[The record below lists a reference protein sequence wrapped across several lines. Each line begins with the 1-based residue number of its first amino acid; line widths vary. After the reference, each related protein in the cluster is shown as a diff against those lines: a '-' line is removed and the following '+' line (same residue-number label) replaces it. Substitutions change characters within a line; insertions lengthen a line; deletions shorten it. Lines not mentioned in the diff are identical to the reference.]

1 MEKTMYPLSGY
12 RVVDFGWVAAGAAAG
27 KILADMGAEVIKV
40 ETTTRLDTTRFSPDN
55 VERSPETDPGFHAI
69 NRNKLGITVDM
80 TKPEGADLLKKLVR
94 VSDVVL
100 ENFAPGVMKRFGLDY
115 ESLRHE
121 KPDLIMVSMPG
132 LGSWGPHWNAIDYA
146 PSIAALSGLTGMI
159 GYCGGNAVGIHVAYS
174 DFSAAT
180 NAALA
185 ILAALIHRRR
195 TGEGQNIEVAQ
206 LEALVSCLGEAVLY
220 CQVTGKNPETLG
232 NRHPMMAPHNNYRC
246 KGEDKWVS
254 IAVKT
259 EEEWEMLVEAMG
271 APPSLRKDIFS
282 TREGRLSHQEELD
295 NIMTSWTVNYTPDEI
310 TDILQPAGV
319 AACPVMDIGECYL
332 NPHFQER
339 EDFTCV
345 EHPVTGNDFIV
356 NMPWRMSE
364 TSGGI
369 YRPAPTLGQH
379 NQYILEDILGLS
391 KEEITVLEQKEALK

>member
-1 MEKTMYPLSGY
+1 MEKEMYPLSGY

-80 TKPEGADLLKKLVR
+80 TKPEGAELLKKLVK

-115 ESLRHE
+115 KSLCLV
-121 KPDLIMVSMPG
+121 KPDIVMVSMPG
-132 LGSWGPHWNAIDYA
+132 LGSWGPHWNTIAYA
-146 PSIAALSGLTGMI
+146 PGIAALSGLTGMI
-159 GYCGGNAVGIHVAYS
+159 GYCGGKSVGIHVAYS
-174 DFSAAT
+174 DFSAST

-185 ILAALIHRRR
+185 VLAALIHRKR
-195 TGEGQNIEVAQ
+195 TGEGQNIEVSQ
-206 LEALVSCLGEAVLY
+206 LEALISCLGEAVVY
-220 CQVTGKNPETLG
+220 SQVAGKDPGTQG
-232 NRHPMMAPHNNYRC
+232 NRHPLMAPHNNYQC
-246 KGEDKWVS
+246 KGDDKWVS

-259 EEEWEMLVEAMG
+259 NEEWENLVGAMDN
-271 APPSLRKDIFS
+271 PSSLRAEKFS
-282 TREGRLSHQEELD
+282 TREGRLRHREELD
-295 NIMTSWTVNYTPDEI
+295 EIITSWTLNYTAEEI
-310 TDILQPAGV
+310 TDILQHADV
-319 AACPVMDIGECYL
+319 AAFAVLDIGECYL

-339 EDFTCV
+339 EDFICV
-345 EHPVTGNDFIV
+345 EHPVTGADFIV

-369 YRPAPTLGQH
+369 HRPAPMLGQH
-379 NQYILEDILGLS
+379 NQYILEDVLGLS
-391 KEEITVLEQKEALK
+391 KDEIKVLEQKEALK

>member
-1 MEKTMYPLSGY
+1 MEKAMYPLSGF

-121 KPDLIMVSMPG
+121 KPDVIMVSMPG
-132 LGSWGPHWNAIDYA
+132 LGSWGPDWNTIAYA
-146 PSIAALSGLTGMI
+146 PGIAALSGLTGMI
-159 GYCGGNAVGIHVAYS
+159 GYCGGKAVGIHVAYS

-185 ILAALIHRRR
+185 VLAALIHRRR

-206 LEALVSCLGEAVLY
+206 LEALVSCLGEAILY
-220 CQVTGKNPETLG
+220 CQATGKNPGTLG
-232 NRHPMMAPHNNYRC
+232 NRHPMMAPHNNYQC

-259 EEEWEMLVEAMG
+259 DAEWEMLVKAMG
-271 APPSLRKDIFS
+271 NPSSLRKDIFS

-295 NIMTSWTVNYTPDEI
+295 NIMTSWTVNYTPDEV
-310 TDILQPAGV
+310 TDILQPVGV

-332 NPHFQER
+332 NRHFQER

-345 EHPVTGNDFIV
+345 EHPVTGADFIV
-356 NMPWRMSE
+356 NLPWRMSE

-369 YRPAPTLGQH
+369 YRPAPMLGQH